1 MQSFRRRRVSRGFS
15 PDIARRLNGT
25 ADPRIPELA
34 VMADVLNPE
43 QVENTPLNTDI
54 ETPTLEA
61 AADHSGSSNEPTPNP
76 EATTAQPAEHTPEAN
91 AESDDADFGS
101 MEDFAA
107 ALESFDREQAAA
119 EAASQAVDD

>member
-1 MQSFRRRRVSRGFS
+1 MQAFRRRRVSRGIS

-61 AADHSGSSNEPTPNP
+61 AADHSDPSNEPTSNP
-76 EATTAQPAEHTPEAN
+76 EATTAQSAEHAPEHTEAPEAH
-91 AESDDADFGS
+91 AESEEGDF
-101 MEDFAA
+101 
-107 ALESFDREQAAA
+107 
-119 EAASQAVDD
+119 